1 MKNKTVKTLL
11 AATMS
16 VAMVTGNAAPAVQAQ
31 GMDETGVKAAAGA
44 QIVPTPKEM
53 STDGQEL
60 TMTESVNIEGADAV
74 DKDAVRE
81 LKEFLT
87 DKGIEVNET
96 ADDQDTTII
105 LGEADDEIAALDKAK
120 ERLGMEDADAL
131 GEEGYVMAVDSEDS
145 NAGTIAIEGKSGDGT
160 FYGVQTLKQLAEES
174 DGNVVVADA
183 VIKDEPTMSVRGTI
197 EGFYGNPW
205 SHADGLRQIEF
216 YGDMKMNTYIYAPK
230 DDP

>member
-145 NAGTIAIEGKSGDGT
+145 NAGTIAIEGKSGERY
-160 FYGVQTLKQLAEES
+160 FLRSS
-174 DGNVVVADA
+174 DTETAG
-183 VIKDEPTMSVRGTI
+183 RGKRWKCCSCRCRYQ
-197 EGFYGNPW
+197 G
-205 SHADGLRQIEF
+205 
-216 YGDMKMNTYIYAPK
+216 
-230 DDP
+230 